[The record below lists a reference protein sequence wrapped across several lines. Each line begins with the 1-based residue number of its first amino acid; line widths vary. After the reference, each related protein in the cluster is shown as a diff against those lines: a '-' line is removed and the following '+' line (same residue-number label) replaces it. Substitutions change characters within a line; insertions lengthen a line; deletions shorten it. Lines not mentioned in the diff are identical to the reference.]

1 MSTQGGDRGRKA
13 EEGGQID
20 LGVEMKG
27 WRRKFGHVFAAR
39 LIMK

>member
-1 MSTQGGDRGRKA
+1 VGEKLRKGD
-13 EEGGQID
+13 EID